1 MKRTTKERLVVK
13 RVTYSLL
20 AARQVDT
27 AQLVPKE
34 DITYIETVEV
44 PFRQWE
50 PVSEFI

>member
-13 RVTYSLL
+13 RVTYSPL

-34 DITYIETVEV
+34 VRHYIETDEV
-44 PFRQWE
+44 PFRW
-50 PVSEFI
+50 